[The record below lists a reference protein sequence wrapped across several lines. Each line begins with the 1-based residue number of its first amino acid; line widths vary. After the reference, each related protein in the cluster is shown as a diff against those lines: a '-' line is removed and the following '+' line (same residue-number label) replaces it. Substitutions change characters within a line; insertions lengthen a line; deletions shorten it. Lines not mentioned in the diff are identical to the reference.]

1 MRKEWLERD
10 YYEILGVDD
19 DASEEAIKKAF
30 RRLAQRDHPDA
41 NKDDA
46 TAETRFKDINEAYEV
61 VGDATERA
69 EYDRVRKTGDLSGAA
84 SGTDHESSLA
94 TRDPDES
101 PDADEL
107 AKPPAKK
114 PRSIFAELPILV
126 AIALLLAVLVK
137 TLAFQ
142 AFYIPSESMVETLQ
156 INDRVLVNKISYRLG
171 EPQRG
176 DVVVFDRTPDTDE
189 SFVGA
194 LFRNLGESIGVR
206 TPEADLIKRVVGLP
220 GETIEIRQNT
230 IFIDGVALE
239 EPYLE
244 EGIRTTRM
252 DPVTVPD
259 DSYFVMGDN
268 RPRSLDS
275 RSFGTISHEEIV
287 GKAFVII
294 WPTSRWGGL

>member
-1 MRKEWLERD
+1 
-10 YYEILGVDD
+10 
-19 DASEEAIKKAF
+19 
-30 RRLAQRDHPDA
+30 
-41 NKDDA
+41 
-46 TAETRFKDINEAYEV
+46 
-61 VGDATERA
+61 
-69 EYDRVRKTGDLSGAA
+69 
-84 SGTDHESSLA
+84 
-94 TRDPDES
+94 DES
-101 PDADEL
+101 PDSEEPESSVEGSGLDESPDSEEPESSVEGSGL
-107 AKPPAKK
+107 DESPDSEELFAAAGKKK

-156 INDRVLVNKISYRLG
+156 VNDRVLVNKISYRLG
-171 EPQRG
+171 DPQRG

-189 SFVGA
+189 SLVGA

-206 TPEADLIKRVVGLP
+206 TPEADLIKRVIGLP

-230 IFIDGVALE
+230 VFVDGVAID

-252 DPVTVPD
+252 EPVTVPD

-275 RSFGTISHEEIV
+275 RSFGTINRDEIV

>member
-1 MRKEWLERD
+1 MSSPKPASSLE
-10 YYEILGVDD
+10 
-19 DASEEAIKKAF
+19 S
-30 RRLAQRDHPDA
+30 
-41 NKDDA
+41 
-46 TAETRFKDINEAYEV
+46 
-61 VGDATERA
+61 
-69 EYDRVRKTGDLSGAA
+69 
-84 SGTDHESSLA
+84 ESSLEEESSPA
-94 TRDPDES
+94 PDSSVESPHDNEFASSDESADES
-101 PDADEL
+101 PDLDEL
-107 AKPPAKK
+107 ITSPVKK

-156 INDRVLVNKISYRLG
+156 VNDRVLVNKISYRLG

-189 SFVGA
+189 SLVGA

-230 IFIDGVALE
+230 VFIDGVAID

-244 EGIRTTRM
+244 DGIRTTRM
-252 DPVTVPD
+252 DPLTVPD

-268 RPRSLDS
+268 RSRSLDS
-275 RSFGTISHEEIV
+275 RSFGTISRDEIV